1 LDFFQHQ
8 DDARKKTGRLVALFA
23 LGVFGVAA
31 AVYAAVTI
39 AFVYGA
45 EYSSERPRIDVFEPQ
60 RLAIVFGGVL
70 GFVALCALYRGA
82 TVAKDG
88 KSVAEH
94 LRGKLVP
101 RGSTDPH
108 ERRLLNVVE
117 EMAIASSLPVP
128 PVYVLEDATINAF
141 AAGRTPQDAV
151 LGFTRGAITA
161 LDRDELQG
169 VVAHEFSHVMHGD
182 MRLNL
187 RLMAWIF
194 GVAALGQVGEFVLRS
209 GVRGF
214 RGSSRDKGG
223 GGAAVVLGIALTLMV
238 VGGLGYLAGRL
249 IQAAVSR
256 QREYLAD
263 ASAVQFTRNPDGIAS
278 ALAKI
283 SKLGSGLATPRA
295 GEVRHLMFGATSK
308 TFSAL
313 SATHPPIAERL
324 ARLGRVQFLT
334 QRDVPKSAR
343 DAVAAQVQKQADR
356 ATVAAGF
363 IASLGAARERLDE
376 LPAELE
382 TAARDAFGAAAV
394 VLAVLRSHD
403 PSTADLQDRTLTD
416 WPELQRE
423 VRRLAPSAARLPA
436 IERLPLVDLSIP
448 ALAMMSARQFE
459 RFDTAATAF
468 SAADGRLEPFE
479 WALAEVLR
487 ARLHPR
493 FGRPVAPSSELP
505 PAAVSGETRAVLSW
519 MAHLSGNPA
528 DAPAAHRRGANLLR
542 TAGLA
547 VLAGEAP
554 LDAGLCAARLARH
567 SDRLRALAP
576 HARRALLDACE
587 AVARHDGRLRAPEA
601 ELLRALAEVLDV
613 PTSLDANAGHAARA
627 DETLTRE
634 EASPAG

>member
-8 DDARKKTGRLVALFA
+8 DDARRKTGRLVALFA
-23 LGVFGVAA
+23 LGVIGVAA
-31 AVYAAVTI
+31 AIYAVVTV
-39 AFVYGA
+39 ALTYGA
-45 EYSSERPRIDVFEPQ
+45 EYTSERPPIAVFEPQ
-60 RLAIVFGGVL
+60 RLALVFGGVL

-94 LRGKLVP
+94 LRGRLVP
-101 RGSTDPH
+101 RGTTDVH

-182 MRLNL
+182 TRLNL

-209 GVRGF
+209 GAMRG
-214 RGSSRDKGG
+214 GSRDRN
-223 GGAAVVLGIALTLMV
+223 GGAAAVLGIALALMV
-238 VGGLGYLAGRL
+238 VGGVGYLVGRL

-256 QREYLAD
+256 QREFLAD
-263 ASAVQFTRNPDGIAS
+263 AAAVQFTRNPDGIAS

-283 SKLGSGLATPRA
+283 QKLGSGLATPRA

-313 SATHPPIAERL
+313 SATHPPIVERL

-334 QRDVPKSAR
+334 QRDVPQSAR
-343 DAVAAQVQKQADR
+343 DAVVAQVQQQADR

-376 LPAELE
+376 LPPELE
-382 TAARDAFGAAAV
+382 TAARDSFGAAAV
-394 VLAVLRSHD
+394 VLALLRSHD
-403 PSTADLQDRTLTD
+403 RGTAEIQERTLAD

-436 IERLPLVDLSIP
+436 IERLPLLDLAIP
-448 ALAMMSARQFE
+448 ALAAMSPQQFE
-459 RFDTAATAF
+459 RFDAAAVAF

-493 FGRPVAPSSELP
+493 FGRSVAPNKELP
-505 PAAVSGETRAVLSW
+505 PSAVSGEARAVLSW
-519 MAHLSGNPA
+519 MAHTSGNAA
-528 DAPAAHRRGANLLR
+528 DAPNAHRRGANVLR
-542 TAGLA
+542 AAGLA
-547 VLAGEAP
+547 VLAGEGP
-554 LDAGLCAARLARH
+554 LEPGMSAARLARH
-567 SDRLRALAP
+567 ADRLRALAP
-576 HARRALLDACE
+576 NARRALLDACE
-587 AVARHDGRLRAPEA
+587 AIARHDGRLRAGEA
-601 ELLRALAEVLDV
+601 ELLRALAEVLGLQTV
-613 PTSLDANAGHAARA
+613 LSASSGLTANTG
-627 DETLTRE
+627 EQIVRE
-634 EASPAG
+634 EASPIG